1 MTDSNKGRELDD
13 QKNAENKA
21 LDDLDNQAK
30 SQRATKPDLIAKIG
44 DGGGGVGGA
53 GGFNPGVGNPVRG
66 VPPVNTPAAPARVA
80 PPVNNPA
87 TTPRAPQQNS
97 IPQNVRPPAAPV
109 NGGGSNTQSNPTPQA
124 EISLP
129 TKLPPDIPLP
139 NLETPKDPYHGPNNT
154 YGGPTFENPLDKIVP
169 PGNGQKPK
177 PTEKKTPPA
186 KTPTRSKPKRK
197 QTENPDEFER
207 TYRKTIRRF
216 QGSEGPPQE
225 TVRDGFG
232 NPTSA
237 STAPPNWPP
246 LNNPSPATNPDIVRP
261 TKLEPNPQK
270 KPGKFLPTVPNTR
283 FDPTKPTPPS
293 NPSGVVRQQPRASQ
307 QPANNNNTPG
317 NQPAPS
323 RTPGRSR
330 KRQPTR
336 SRQQQSGRSTA
347 NSTRAQEA
355 KKQAVEQEVA
365 KLQDRNIGNLPN
377 GLEERLKEVGY
388 TIARGKTTS
397 IRYHGNLPSGSQLHI
412 KNGSY
417 NNGTIEQGRA
427 PANTR
432 LSDSKTMTENVLE
445 GTGLKEVPKG
455 YQVNHNIP
463 DDVYKNDE
471 LTKLN
476 DEHRKKSNKKS
487 GVDDQGNLVIM
498 PENAAAT
505 KNPDPAVKKA
515 VIVLRSKGRLL
526 KNINHRGPHTE
537 YSKRAKKILDGE
549 KEKLKERYGKLEK
562 APAAEVEKAVKRAEK
577 QLMDE
582 LKDADQKIGLRKYDE
597 LPQWVKDYIK
607 PDNQNPDQFRLSETP
622 QRQQNILASNPKL
635 AVALGKAVRR
645 ITNEIVDNYTYN
657 YTPGRVP
664 TKQTPQDYAETL
676 AVTTLQKMQGKN
688 GEKIKSAWGD
698 DFKAEWQGQNI
709 EITNPSTGKKLGT
722 IYPDQNKIAMAQP
735 LSKRQAEIL
744 DGVQAKAAQNAAAKN
759 NIARGGDGPSRGM
772 QLGG

>member
-1 MTDSNKGRELDD
+1 MTDSNKGRELDHL
-13 QKNAENKA
+13 KNAENKA
-21 LDDLDNQAK
+21 LDDLDNQSKA
-30 SQRATKPDLIAKIG
+30 QRETKPDLIAKIG

-66 VPPVNTPAAPARVA
+66 VPPVNNGTN
-80 PPVNNPA
+80 PV
-87 TTPRAPQQNS
+87 TVPRSPNTPQQNS

-109 NGGGSNTQSNPTPQA
+109 NGGGSNTQPNPTPPA

-129 TKLPPDIPLP
+129 TTLPPNIQFKPP
-139 NLETPKDPYHGPNNT
+139 TTPIKTPTYDGEVLKDPVRELYR
-154 YGGPTFENPLDKIVP
+154 KKP
-169 PGNGQKPK
+169 PVGDPK
-177 PTEKKTPPA
+177 PTRNPSQTPEIRKLPQLPGHNKQNPGFNNGQFHRNPAEKDPGIPKLPETPSKEVQRVIEEEFGSNGNPPA
-186 KTPTRSKPKRK
+186 K
-197 QTENPDEFER
+197 
-207 TYRKTIRRF
+207 YR
-216 QGSEGPPQE
+216 
-225 TVRDGFG
+225 
-232 NPTSA
+232 
-237 STAPPNWPP
+237 
-246 LNNPSPATNPDIVRP
+246 
-261 TKLEPNPQK
+261 
-270 KPGKFLPTVPNTR
+270 
-283 FDPTKPTPPS
+283 

-317 NQPAPS
+317 NQPTPS

-336 SRQQQSGRSTA
+336 SRQQQPGRSTA

-355 KKQAVEQEVA
+355 KKKAVEQEAA

-417 NNGTIEQGRA
+417 NSGTIEQGRA

-432 LSDSKTMTENVLE
+432 ISDSKTMTDNVLE

-463 DDVYKNDE
+463 DNVYKNDE

-476 DEHRKKSNKKS
+476 DKQRKQSGKKS

-498 PENAAAT
+498 PKKAAAT
-505 KNPDPAVKKA
+505 QNMDPAVQKA
-515 VIVLRSKGRLL
+515 VRVLRSKGRLL
-526 KNINHRGPHTE
+526 KNINHRGPHDAFSE
-537 YSKRAKKILDGE
+537 RAKKILDGE
-549 KEKLKERYGKLEK
+549 KRELTRRYGKLKE

-582 LKDADQKIGLRKYDE
+582 LKDADQKIGLGKYNE
-597 LPQWVKDYIK
+597 LPQWVKDYVK

-645 ITNEIVDNYTYN
+645 MKNEIVDNYTYS
-657 YTPGRVP
+657 YTPGKIP
-664 TKQTPQDYAETL
+664 INQTPQDRAETL

-722 IYPDQNKIAMAQP
+722 IYPEQNKIAMAQP

-744 DGVQAKAAQNAAAKN
+744 DGVQAKAAQNAAAN
-759 NIARGGDGPSRGM
+759 NTIARGPSRGM